1 MNPTVVITGAARGIG
16 AAIAERFARG
26 DWNCVLVDLD
36 PSAIDVAQHLAAERG
51 ILAEAVVADISSP
64 SGQRTLV
71 DRVPVGSLRA
81 LVNNAGITRDALIT
95 KMTRQQFDQ
104 VIAVNLV
111 GAVRLTSAL
120 LPLMDRG
127 SVVNLSSKSANGNTG
142 QFNYAISKAG
152 LVGFTRSMAILHA
165 PRMRVNAIALAF
177 IATEMTA
184 AIPEKVR
191 GRIIERVPFG
201 RPGEPAEIAD
211 TAYWLASDEAS
222 YVTGQVIAV
231 CGGRSFAP

>member
-1 MNPTVVITGAARGIG
+1 
-16 AAIAERFARG
+16 
-26 DWNCVLVDLD
+26 
-36 PSAIDVAQHLAAERG
+36 
-51 ILAEAVVADISSP
+51 
-64 SGQRTLV
+64 
-71 DRVPVGSLRA
+71 
-81 LVNNAGITRDALIT
+81 
-95 KMTRQQFDQ
+95 MTRQQFDQ